1 MTTTFIRRIEN
12 NQHTDYPSTSLY
24 ELQYW
29 IRMVTES
36 GYLKQQEEKGITFK
50 LMEV

>member
-1 MTTTFIRRIEN
+1 MKTFIRRTEN
-12 NQHTDYPSTSLY
+12 NTYQDYPPSSLQ

-36 GYLKQQEEKGITFK
+36 GYLKQQEERGITFK
-50 LMEV
+50 IMEE

>member
-1 MTTTFIRRIEN
+1 MKTFIRRMDN
-12 NQHTDYPSTSLY
+12 KQTQDYPPASLP
-24 ELQYW
+24 ELQHW
-29 IRMVTES
+29 IKQVAVS